1 MLQKGYNGNV
11 IGSKNNYKQFQGQE
25 FSEDDVTEKSNYE
38 ISKINNKVMQ
48 EERKLKELMIEQATA
63 FIEDAG
69 EFFPYGTVVKSNG
82 EIVPIGV
89 YDNVEHL
96 SSDKVIDVLEKEIF
110 TQIIKNK
117 VVFAGI
123 GIDVIINVEN
133 EEGVSEKR
141 NALMIKTSVDG
152 KEWKDEFYPYRI
164 DRTTSQQLGTAAKTL
179 TWGTGA
185 GITPQINKPDNN

>member
-1 MLQKGYNGNV
+1 MLQKGYKGNV

-25 FSEDDVTEKSNYE
+25 FSEDDITEKSNYE
-38 ISKINNKVMQ
+38 ISKINNKVMK

-89 YDNVEHL
+89 YDDVEHL

-152 KEWKDEFYPYRI
+152 KEWKDEFYP
-164 DRTTSQQLGTAAKTL
+164 L
-179 TWGTGA
+179 
-185 GITPQINKPDNN
+185 